1 MDETLD
7 MKPEDRI
14 EYWKLV
20 MSDFKESTL
29 TRSDYCKQ
37 NDIKLSTFDYW
48 RRRLSDLEACSEE
61 NGSRFAELK
70 FSDNEMTDPVRKD
83 GFSCASGGFVT
94 EMIITVGKASLCI
107 NSSTPIELITRIISG
122 ISCA

>member
-61 NGSRFAELK
+61 DGSRFAELK
-70 FSDNEMTDPVRKD
+70 FSTNELPDPVSEG
-83 GFSCASGGFVT
+83 GFSRNSDDFVT
-94 EMIITVGKASLCI
+94 EMIINVG
-107 NSSTPIELITRIISG
+107 RY
-122 ISCA
+122 